1 MSLTQVAIMA
11 VFITVTT
18 ATITRNDPIREH
30 PHSVV
35 VTEGG
40 WAYFTCAIKLPG
52 MIRWRIGD
60 FENNGSVYNSVS
72 NLAGL
77 EGATAERFSYTI
89 DNTKKMLHETIRVL
103 ATVELDGTPVQC
115 MYEPDEGSTKKDSF
129 SMFALIHVNRLSTFG
144 SGDSY

>member
-1 MSLTQVAIMA
+1 MSFTQVAIMA
-11 VFITVTT
+11 VFITVST
-18 ATITRNDPIREH
+18 AAITRNDPIREH

-40 WAYFTCAIKLPG
+40 WAHFTCAIKLPG

-60 FENNGSVYNSVS
+60 FDNNGSVYNSAS
-72 NLAGL
+72 NLAGF

-89 DNTKKMLHETIRVL
+89 NKTKKMLHETIQVL
-103 ATVELDGTPVQC
+103 ATVELDGIPVQC
-115 MYEPDEGSTKKDSF
+115 MYESNGGSTKKDSF
-129 SMFALIHVNRLSTFG
+129 SMFGLIHVNSCSTFG